1 MRQPRGYLLIGTGAL
16 IAVGILAALLLGRDE
31 PSRRG
36 LSTATA
42 PSRSTTPMT
51 TETATAGTA
60 AAITGAGSTRPPASH
75 PATPRRPYA
84 LAPTRACL
92 KDAGFAVSKVRSTNP
107 SLRALGDLAQRTS
120 LELRLDG
127 QALGLAFANAT
138 LLADLLRVPDDP
150 FRLEVH
156 RNALL
161 MYRPSARTQAHIVI
175 DCLRS

>member
-1 MRQPRGYLLIGTGAL
+1 MRQRRGYALIGAGAL
-16 IAVGILAALLLGRDE
+16 LAVGIAAALLLGRDE
-31 PSRRG
+31 PSRG
-36 LSTATA
+36 ALSTTTA
-42 PSRSTTPMT
+42 PSRSTTPVT
-51 TETATAGTA
+51 TEAVTAGTVTMS
-60 AAITGAGSTRPPASH
+60 TGTGSTHPATSH
-75 PATPRRPYA
+75 PAPPRRPYA

-107 SLRALGDLAQRTS
+107 RLRALGDLAQRTS